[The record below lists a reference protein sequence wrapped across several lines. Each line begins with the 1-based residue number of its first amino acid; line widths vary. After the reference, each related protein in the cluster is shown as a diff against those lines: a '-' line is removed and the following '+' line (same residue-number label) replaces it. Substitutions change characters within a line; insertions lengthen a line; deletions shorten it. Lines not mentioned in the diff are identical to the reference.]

1 MNLSNKFTLYF
12 SLSKLIIIGFFILL
26 LPTLFDWYSVYT
38 IDKFLGIQRQ
48 KVFHNIENKGLDFY
62 LEGAESYGSYTM
74 LKEDYISIQ
83 KTDPHTSI
91 NKEIDNQI
99 RIIDQDTAQY
109 RILKNIFTV
118 DDKNYYLLEIG
129 RSENTITLYSSLLQR
144 VSLVLLVFLILIT
157 SVLDFFYSRRLLR
170 PFWEIIDKRL
180 VKQQFPFNLNFSSIR
195 TSTNDFIFLDDS
207 LQKLMVD
214 INKAF
219 SLEREFT
226 SNASHELLTPISI
239 LKNKVENM
247 LVDED
252 LKSPQADKLLEM
264 SKTLDRL
271 SRIVRALLFLAR
283 IDSGQYTKRESIN
296 IHELLQEIQTELTPL
311 MDEKNIKST
320 LNINYH
326 SPLVNLNKELIF
338 HLFYNIVSNA
348 IRYNVP
354 DGYIYLTDQI
364 DGKKYSVII
373 RDTGIGISE
382 DKLSTL
388 FNRFSHAVDGQRYGL
403 GLSIVKSIADFFDI
417 SVEVHSRP
425 GEGTTFILTFK
436 TV

>member
-1 MNLSNKFTLYF
+1 
-12 SLSKLIIIGFFILL
+12 
-26 LPTLFDWYSVYT
+26 
-38 IDKFLGIQRQ
+38 
-48 KVFHNIENKGLDFY
+48 
-62 LEGAESYGSYTM
+62 
-74 LKEDYISIQ
+74 
-83 KTDPHTSI
+83 
-91 NKEIDNQI
+91 
-99 RIIDQDTAQY
+99 
-109 RILKNIFTV
+109 
-118 DDKNYYLLEIG
+118 
-129 RSENTITLYSSLLQR
+129 
-144 VSLVLLVFLILIT
+144 
-157 SVLDFFYSRRLLR
+157 
-170 PFWEIIDKRL
+170 
-180 VKQQFPFNLNFSSIR
+180 
-195 TSTNDFIFLDDS
+195 
-207 LQKLMVD
+207 
-214 INKAF
+214 
-219 SLEREFT
+219 
-226 SNASHELLTPISI
+226 
-239 LKNKVENM
+239 M

-296 IHELLQEIQTELTPL
+296 IHELLQEIQIELTPL

-354 DGYIYLTDQI
+354 GGYIYLTDQI

-403 GLSIVKSIADFFDI
+403 GLSIVKSIADFCDI